1 VSGKVPPDAV
11 KPVPETESELIVTA
25 TLPFD
30 VTVTDLVTAV
40 PTDTFPNAR
49 DVVLRLSE
57 ATAVFRVI
65 AKLFEDAFA
74 VAVTVAVCAVLT
86 DDALAEKE
94 AVDAPAATVTLD
106 GTATAL
112 VLLASAML

>member
-1 VSGKVPPDAV
+1 
-11 KPVPETESELIVTA
+11 
-25 TLPFD
+25 
-30 VTVTDLVTAV
+30 
-40 PTDTFPNAR
+40 
-49 DVVLRLSE
+49 
-57 ATAVFRVI
+57 
-65 AKLFEDAFA
+65 
-74 VAVTVAVCAVLT
+74 VAVCAVLT